1 MQKYSHLPQL
11 EVGIL
16 FSPEICFRLNGIFT
30 CRTTGKKYTGAYN
43 IRQTEDGYLLS
54 QADHREPVS
63 LPLTFEPEDDTTS
76 DFDLTDV
83 VIGIQFHWERKENQ
97 W

>member
-43 IRQTEDGYLLS
+43 IRQTEDGY
-54 QADHREPVS
+54 PVS
-63 LPLTFEPEDDTTS
+63 YTHLRAHETEAELVCRLLLE
-76 DFDLTDV
+76 
-83 VIGIQFHWERKENQ
+83 KKK
-97 W
+97 

>member
-43 IRQTEDGYLLS
+43 IRQTEDGYRFLYL
-54 QADHREPVS
+54 
-63 LPLTFEPEDDTTS
+63 
-76 DFDLTDV
+76 
-83 VIGIQFHWERKENQ
+83 
-97 W
+97 

>member
-54 QADHREPVS
+54 QADHRRTKTP
-63 LPLTFEPEDDTTS
+63 DS
-76 DFDLTDV
+76 DKYPFFGRLSTQCD
-83 VIGIQFHWERKENQ
+83 IF
-97 W
+97 

>member
-30 CRTTGKKYTGAYN
+30 CRTTGKKYTGTTDDAGKCN
-43 IRQTEDGYLLS
+43 IYKNG
-54 QADHREPVS
+54 
-63 LPLTFEPEDDTTS
+63 
-76 DFDLTDV
+76 
-83 VIGIQFHWERKENQ
+83 K
-97 W
+97 

>member
-16 FSPEICFRLNGIFT
+16 FSPEICFLAERNFHLPDY
-30 CRTTGKKYTGAYN
+30 RKKYTGAYN

-54 QADHREPVS
+54 PGRS
-63 LPLTFEPEDDTTS
+63 SGTGFFTS
-76 DFDLTDV
+76 DVRT
-83 VIGIQFHWERKENQ
+83 GR
-97 W
+97 

>member
-43 IRQTEDGYLLS
+43 IRQTDRYS
-54 QADHREPVS
+54 IS
-63 LPLTFEPEDDTTS
+63 LGT
-76 DFDLTDV
+76 
-83 VIGIQFHWERKENQ
+83 
-97 W
+97 